1 MRTTTAASCWRRTF
15 GFYVFFKVRSEPEQP
30 AKGEER
36 FQFGTEDGYDFYL
49 RMGALVN
56 GDEKYLKRKNH
67 YWTDQVEHSTY
78 DQWWKD
84 RAVAPHIHHIGPSLL
99 TVGGWFDAEDLQGP
113 LSLFEAVNQRSP
125 DTENR
130 IVMGPWV
137 HGGWARSDGSKLGV
151 VNFNANTS
159 DFFRDEIQFPFF
171 EQKLKG
177 KGDSKL
183 PKAYMFETGT
193 DQWMKF
199 DTWPPANGA
208 PQTFYL
214 TPGGRLSSSAT
225 EKADTYSEYLSDPN
239 KPVPFTE
246 HTDIE
251 VPQDYMDADQR
262 FAARRPDVV
271 VFETEPLDH
280 DVVFA
285 GPVNVKLHVSTS
297 GTDSDFDVKLIDV
310 YPSDYPDPEPN
321 PTGVHMGGYQ
331 QLVRGEPFRGKF
343 RKSFEHPAAFQPGVP
358 DWVNYPMPDILHSF
372 RRGHRIMVQV
382 QSSWFP
388 LTDRNPQ
395 VFGDIANAKSA
406 DFKKAIERVYSDSRI
421 EVSVLP

>member
-1 MRTTTAASCWRRTF
+1 
-15 GFYVFFKVRSEPEQP
+15 
-30 AKGEER
+30 
-36 FQFGTEDGYDFYL
+36 
-49 RMGALVN
+49 
-56 GDEKYLKRKNH
+56 
-67 YWTDQVEHSTY
+67 
-78 DQWWKD
+78 
-84 RAVAPHIHHIGPSLL
+84 
-99 TVGGWFDAEDLQGP
+99 
-113 LSLFEAVNQRSP
+113 
-125 DTENR
+125 
-130 IVMGPWV
+130 
-137 HGGWARSDGSKLGV
+137 
-151 VNFNANTS
+151 
-159 DFFRDEIQFPFF
+159 
-171 EQKLKG
+171 
-177 KGDSKL
+177 
-183 PKAYMFETGT
+183 
-193 DQWMKF
+193 
-199 DTWPPANGA
+199 
-208 PQTFYL
+208 L
-214 TPGGRLSSSAT
+214 TPGGRLSGAATSA
-225 EKADTYSEYLSDPN
+225 ADTYSEYLSDPN

-262 FAARRPDVV
+262 FAARRPDVL

-285 GPVNVKLHVSTS
+285 GPINIKLHVSTS
-297 GTDSDFDVKLIDV
+297 GTDSDFDAKLIDV

-395 VFGDIANAKSA
+395 VFGDIANAKST

-421 EVSVLP
+421 EVGVLP